1 MTHRLWCVT
10 EENVLHI
17 GQFNI
22 SQLFQRKQNRANCV
36 SVFPSRERSI
46 YFYLCTHPSL
56 IFLSI
61 FFNRFIPTFLN
72 QKILSFSIF
81 DKFSKSLISVVSF
94 CHNRVQRR
102 KFFFSLDDVRRWRR
116 AGTRRTAP
124 PESRDWRR
132 RSWPGRRRPRWPPA
146 SSARPDRRS
155 RPRSRPA
162 FPEWDRSR

>member
-10 EENVLHI
+10 EGSVLHI
-17 GQFNI
+17 GQFNV
-22 SQLFQRKQNRANCV
+22 SQFFQRKQNRASCV
-36 SVFPSRERSI
+36 SVFPSRTSKRRI
-46 YFYLCTHPSL
+46 YFYFRTHPSL

-116 AGTRRTAP
+116 ALGERVNSYHKIKKIETLKPT
-124 PESRDWRR
+124 EMDVVLTQF
-132 RSWPGRRRPRWPPA
+132 
-146 SSARPDRRS
+146 D
-155 RPRSRPA
+155 
-162 FPEWDRSR
+162 F